1 MRGALNTNTPHTTPL
16 AHSETL
22 ASPAADLAEE
32 HSLTESEQTL
42 LADQAYELWL

>member
-1 MRGALNTNTPHTTPL
+1 MRGALNTTPPPTTPL